1 MSLNEINE
9 GIEGY
14 RSTKRLG
21 RGVGSGQ
28 GKTSGRGHKGHY
40 ALSGSPQSLVFQGGT
55 MPLYR
60 RIPKRGF
67 NNKFAYQVG
76 EVNVGDL
83 DAVYES
89 GEEVTPASLRS
100 KDLAKYRYDILKVL
114 GHGEITKKLKVAA
127 HRFSAVAREKIEKAG
142 GEIIELPMPAP
153 VVKQKPTA
161 KSKSAVAAKSA
172 AKSKPS
178 TKKK

>member
-1 MSLNEINE
+1 
-9 GIEGY
+9 
-14 RSTKRLG
+14 
-21 RGVGSGQ
+21 
-28 GKTSGRGHKGHY
+28 
-40 ALSGSPQSLVFQGGT
+40 

-83 DAVYES
+83 DSVFEA
-89 GEEVTPASLRS
+89 GEEVTPASLKA

-127 HRFSAVAREKIEKAG
+127 HRFSATAREKIEKAG
-142 GEIIELPMPAP
+142 GQIIELPMPAP
-153 VVKQKPTA
+153 VVKQKPETKGKA
-161 KSKSAVAAKSA
+161 
-172 AKSKPS
+172 
-178 TKKK
+178 KKK

>member
-1 MSLNEINE
+1 MNLNEIND
-9 GIEGY
+9 GIHGY
-14 RSTKRLG
+14 RPTKRLG

-28 GKTSGRGHKGHY
+28 GKTSGRGHKGQY

-83 DAVYES
+83 DAVFEA
-89 GEEVTPASLRS
+89 GEEVTPATLKA

-127 HRFSAVAREKIEKAG
+127 HRFSATAREKIEKAG
-142 GEIIELPMPAP
+142 GECIELPMPAP
-153 VVKQKPTA
+153 VIKQKPA
-161 KSKSAVAAKSA
+161 AKGKQGNKSK
-172 AKSKPS
+172 
-178 TKKK
+178 

>member
-1 MSLNEINE
+1 MSLNEVNE
-9 GIEGY
+9 GIQGY
-14 RSTKRLG
+14 RATKRLG

-28 GKTSGRGHKGHY
+28 GKTSGRGHKGQY
-40 ALSGSPQSLVFQGGT
+40 AMSGSPQSFVFQGGT

-83 DAVYES
+83 DAVFEA
-89 GEEVTPASLRS
+89 GEEVSPASLKA

-114 GHGEITKKLKVAA
+114 GHGEITKKLTVIA
-127 HRFSAVAREKIEKAG
+127 HRFSATAREKIEKAG
-142 GEIIELPMPAP
+142 GQIVELSMPAP
-153 VVKQKPTA
+153 VVKQKPDKKA
-161 KSKSAVAAKSA
+161 KA
-172 AKSKPS
+172 
-178 TKKK
+178 KKK

>member
-1 MSLNEINE
+1 MSLNEVNE
-9 GIEGY
+9 GVEGY
-14 RSTKRLG
+14 RPTKRLG

-28 GKTSGRGHKGHY
+28 GKTSGRGHKGQY
-40 ALSGSPQSLVFQGGT
+40 AMSGSPQSLVFQGGT

-67 NNKFAYQVG
+67 NNKFAYQIG

-83 DAVYES
+83 DAVFEA
-89 GEEVTPASLRS
+89 GEEVNPASLKS

-114 GHGEITKKLKVAA
+114 GHGEITKKLKVVA
-127 HRFSAVAREKIEKAG
+127 HRFSATAREKIEKAG
-142 GEIIELPMPAP
+142 GQIVVLPMPAP
-153 VVKQKPTA
+153 VVKQKPAAQA
-161 KSKSAVAAKSA
+161 KPA
-172 AKSKPS
+172 

>member
-1 MSLNEINE
+1 MSLNEVNE
-9 GIEGY
+9 GIQGY
-14 RSTKRLG
+14 RATKRLG

-28 GKTSGRGHKGHY
+28 GKTSGRGHKGQY
-40 ALSGSPQSLVFQGGT
+40 AMSGSPQSFVFQGGT

-83 DAVYES
+83 DAVFEA
-89 GEEVTPASLRS
+89 GEEVSPASLKA

-114 GHGEITKKLKVAA
+114 GHGEITKKLTVIA
-127 HRFSAVAREKIEKAG
+127 HRFSATAREKIEKAG
-142 GEIIELPMPAP
+142 GQIVELPMPAP
-153 VVKQKPTA
+153 VVKQKPDKKA
-161 KSKSAVAAKSA
+161 KA
-172 AKSKPS
+172 
-178 TKKK
+178 KKK